1 MATKDAPVN
10 NPMIDPV
17 TEEYRV
23 IAPGHTF
30 KSVTEEVS
38 RIVLTSHTP
47 LGWFFGFVLAG
58 SVAGVLLTAVTW
70 LFLRGVGI
78 WGISLPVAW
87 GFAIINFVWWIGIG
101 HAGTLIS
108 AILLLFKQGWRNS
121 INRFAEAM
129 TIFAV
134 VCAGMFPLIHV
145 GRPWLGYWLFPY
157 PSTMNYWPQFRSPLL
172 WDVFAVSTYATIS
185 VVFWYIGMIPDLGT
199 LRDRAQ
205 SRFAQ
210 FFYGLLAVGWR
221 GSVRHWVRYETASLL
236 LAGLATPLVL
246 SVHSVI
252 SLDFSVA
259 LLPGWHTTIFPP
271 YFVAG
276 AIYSGFAMVLT
287 LAIPIR
293 KFYHL
298 EDLITIRHIDN
309 MGKVM
314 LATGM
319 IVAYGYSTEVFM
331 SWYSASHWEYFMM
344 WNRMFGPMGWSY
356 WVLITCNIALPQ
368 LMWLRKFR
376 VNVGL
381 MFLMSLVVNTGMWF
395 ERFVIVVTSLTRDYL
410 PSSWGTY
417 RATKWDYMT
426 FVGTLGLFTFL
437 FLLFVR
443 FLPMIPMSELRMMLP
458 QAKVKEV
465 HGEPLPPPHRA
476 SSSGTPVPE
485 AGD

>member
-1 MATKDAPVN
+1 MATKGAPVN
-10 NPMIDPV
+10 DPMIDPI
-17 TEEYRV
+17 TGEYV
-23 IAPGHTF
+23 VVAPGHTF
-30 KSVTEEVS
+30 KSVTETIS
-38 RIVLTSHTP
+38 RIVLTPHTP
-47 LGWFFGFVLAG
+47 LGWYAGIAMAGGLAT
-58 SVAGVLLTAVTW
+58 VLLVAVLY
-70 LFLRGVGI
+70 LFLTGVGI
-78 WGISLPVAW
+78 WGITIPIAW

-157 PSTMNYWPQFRSPLL
+157 PNTMNVWPQFRSPLL

-199 LRDRAQ
+199 MRDRSKSKMGQ
-205 SRFAQ
+205 FLYGMFAM
-210 FFYGLLAVGWR
+210 GWR

-246 SVHSVI
+246 SVHTVI
-252 SLDFSVA
+252 SFDFAVA

-276 AIYSGFAMVLT
+276 AVYSGFAMVIT
-287 LAIPIR
+287 LAVPIR

-298 EDLITIRHIDN
+298 EDLITLRHLDN
-309 MGKVM
+309 MAKVM
-314 LATGM
+314 LTTGL
-319 IVAYGYSTEVFM
+319 IVAYGYGMEVFM
-331 SWYSASHWEYFMM
+331 AYWYSASHWEYFMM
-344 WNRMFGPMGWSY
+344 WNRMFGPMGWAY

-368 LMWLRKFR
+368 FMWFR
-376 VNVGL
+376 YVRTSIPL
-381 MFLMSLVVNTGMWF
+381 MFLMSLIVNTGMWF
-395 ERFVIVVTSLTRDYL
+395 ERFVIVVTSLYRDYL

-417 RATKWDYMT
+417 RATTWDYAT
-426 FVGTLGLFTFL
+426 FLGTLGLFTFL
-437 FLLFVR
+437 FFLFVR
-443 FLPMIPMSELRMMLP
+443 FLPMIPMSEIRMMLP
-458 QAKVKEV
+458 QAKVQPE
-465 HGEPLPPPHRA
+465 
-476 SSSGTPVPE
+476 SGHIVE
-485 AGD
+485 AGQ

>member
-1 MATKDAPVN
+1 MATKDTPVN
-10 NPMIDPV
+10 DPMLDPI
-17 TEEYRV
+17 TGEIRV
-23 IAPGHTF
+23 IGPGHTF
-30 KSVTEEVS
+30 KSVTEKIS
-38 RIVLTSHTP
+38 RIVLTPHTP
-47 LGWFFGFVLAG
+47 LGWYGGLFLAG
-58 SVAGVLLTAVTW
+58 GGATLLLIAVTW
-70 LFLRGVGI
+70 LFLRGTGI
-78 WGISLPVAW
+78 WGITQPVAW

-108 AILLLFKQGWRNS
+108 AILLLFKQTWRNS

-134 VCAGMFPLIHV
+134 VCAGMFPLIHT
-145 GRPWLGYWLFPY
+145 GRPWLGYWLFPL
-157 PSTMNYWPQFRSPLL
+157 PFTMNVWPQFRSPLL

-185 VVFWYIGMIPDLGT
+185 VVFWYIGMIPDLAT
-199 LRDRAQ
+199 LRDNAK
-205 SRFAQ
+205 SKVAQ
-210 FFYGLLAVGWR
+210 FFYGMIAMGWR

-236 LAGLATPLVL
+236 LAGLSTPLVL
-246 SVHSVI
+246 SVHTVI
-252 SLDFSVA
+252 SFDFAVA
-259 LLPGWHTTIFPP
+259 LVPGWHTTIFPP

-276 AIYSGFAMVLT
+276 AVYSGFAMVLT

-298 EDLITIRHIDN
+298 EDIVTIRHIDN

-314 LATGM
+314 LVTGL
-319 IVAYGYSTEVFM
+319 IVAYGYGMEVFM

-344 WNRMFGPMGWSY
+344 WNRMFGPMGWAY

-376 VNVGL
+376 TNVGL
-381 MFLMSLVVNTGMWF
+381 MFLMSFIVNTGMWF
-395 ERFVIVVTSLTRDYL
+395 ERFVIVVTSLLRDYL

-417 RATKWDYMT
+417 KATRWDYAT

-437 FLLFVR
+437 FFLFVR
-443 FLPMIPMSELRMMLP
+443 LLPMIPMSELRILLP
-458 QAKVKEV
+458 QAKIHPKD
-465 HGEPLPPPHRA
+465 EPL
-476 SSSGTPVPE
+476 PE

>member
-1 MATKDAPVN
+1 MATKDSPVN
-10 NPMIDPV
+10 NPMLDPV
-17 TEEYRV
+17 TGEYRV

-30 KSVTEEVS
+30 KSVTETVS

-47 LGWFFGFVLAG
+47 LGWWFGFMLAG
-58 SVAGVLLTAVTW
+58 SVVGLLMICVSWLFVKGIGIWAVT
-70 LFLRGVGI
+70 V
-78 WGISLPVAW
+78 PVAW
-87 GFAIINFVWWIGIG
+87 GFAIVEFVWWIGIG

-134 VCAGMFPLIHV
+134 MCAGMFPVLHL

-157 PSTMNYWPQFRSPLL
+157 PSTMNYWPQFRSPLM

-185 VVFWYIGMIPDLGT
+185 VIFWYLGMIPDLGT

-205 SRFAQ
+205 SKFGQ
-210 FFYGLLAVGWR
+210 FFYGLISVGWR

-298 EDLITIRHIDN
+298 EDLITIRHIEN
-309 MGKVM
+309 CNKVM
-314 LATGM
+314 LATGLV
-319 IVAYGYSTEVFM
+319 VAYGYSSEVFM

-356 WVLITCNIALPQ
+356 WALITCNIALPQ
-368 LMWLRKFR
+368 LLWARKLRT
-376 VNVGL
+376 NVA
-381 MFLMSLVVNTGMWF
+381 FTFIMSLIINTGMYL
-395 ERFVIVVTSLTRDYL
+395 ERFVIVITSLTRDYL

-417 RATKWDYMT
+417 RATRWDYGT
-426 FVGTLGLFTFL
+426 FLGTLGFFTFCFFL
-437 FLLFVR
+437 FIR
-443 FLPMIPMSELRMMLP
+443 FLPMIPMSELRLMLP
-458 QAKVKEV
+458 QAKVREKR
-465 HGEPLPPPHRA
+465 EPL
-476 SSSGTPVPE
+476 PE

>member
-1 MATKDAPVN
+1 MATKDVLVN

-17 TEEYRV
+17 TGEYRV

-47 LGWFFGFVLAG
+47 LGWWFGFVVAG
-58 SVAGVLLTAVTW
+58 SIVGLLLTALTW
-70 LFLRGVGI
+70 LFLKGVGI
-78 WGISLPVAW
+78 WAITIPVAW

-185 VVFWYIGMIPDLGT
+185 VVFWYMGMIPDLGT

-205 SRFAQ
+205 SKPAQ
-210 FFYGLLAVGWR
+210 FFYGLLSVGWR
-221 GSVRHWVRYETASLL
+221 GSVRHWTRYETASLL

-259 LLPGWHTTIFPP
+259 LVPGWHTTIFPP

-368 LMWLRKFR
+368 LMWIRKFR
-376 VNVGL
+376 VNAGL
-381 MFLMSLVVNTGMWF
+381 MFLMSLIVNTGMWF

-417 RATKWDYMT
+417 RATKWDYAT
-426 FVGTLGLFTFL
+426 FLGTLGLFTFL
-437 FLLFVR
+437 FFLFIR

-458 QAKVKEV
+458 GAKVKEV
-465 HGEPLPPPHRA
+465 HGQPL
-476 SSSGTPVPE
+476 PE

>member
-157 PSTMNYWPQFRSPLL
+157 PNTMNYWPQFRSPLL

-199 LRDRAQ
+199 LRDRSQ
-205 SRFAQ
+205 SKFGQ

-276 AIYSGFAMVLT
+276 AIYSGFAMVIT
-287 LAIPIR
+287 LAVPIR

-314 LATGM
+314 LATGL

-465 HGEPLPPPHRA
+465 HGEPLP
-476 SSSGTPVPE
+476 E

>member
-10 NPMIDPV
+10 NPMVDPV
-17 TEEYRV
+17 TGEYRV

-30 KSVTEEVS
+30 KSVTEKVS

-47 LGWFFGFVLAG
+47 LGWWFGFM
-58 SVAGVLLTAVTW
+58 VAGGIVGILLTAVTW
-70 LFLRGVGI
+70 LFLKGVGI
-78 WGISLPVAW
+78 WAITIPVAW

-134 VCAGMFPLIHV
+134 VCAGMFPVLHL

-157 PSTMNYWPQFRSPLL
+157 PNSMNYWPQFRSPLM

-199 LRDRAQ
+199 LRDRSTSKAG
-205 SRFAQ
+205 Q
-210 FFYGLLAVGWR
+210 FVYGLLAVGWR

-259 LLPGWHTTIFPP
+259 LMPGWHTTIFPP

-309 MGKVM
+309 MAKVM
-314 LATGM
+314 LATGL

-331 SWYSASHWEYFMM
+331 AWYSASHWEYFMM

-381 MFLMSLVVNTGMWF
+381 MFLMSLIVNTGMWF

-417 RATKWDYMT
+417 RATKWDYAT
-426 FVGTLGLFTFL
+426 FLGTLGLFTFL
-437 FLLFVR
+437 FFLFVR
-443 FLPMIPMSELRMMLP
+443 LLPMIPMSELRMMLP
-458 QAKVKEV
+458 QAKVREES
-465 HGEPLPPPHRA
+465 EPL
-476 SSSGTPVPE
+476 PE

>member
-10 NPMIDPV
+10 NPMVDPV
-17 TEEYRV
+17 TGEYRL

-30 KSVTEEVS
+30 KSVTEKVS

-47 LGWFFGFVLAG
+47 LGWWFGFMLAG
-58 SVAGVLLTAVTW
+58 SAVGLLMVCVSWLFVRGIGIWAVT
-70 LFLRGVGI
+70 I
-78 WGISLPVAW
+78 PVAW
-87 GFAIINFVWWIGIG
+87 GFAIVEFVWWIGIG

-134 VCAGMFPLIHV
+134 ACAAMFPVLHL

-157 PSTMNYWPQFRSPLL
+157 PNTMNYWPQFRSPLM

-185 VVFWYIGMIPDLGT
+185 VVFWYLGMIPDLGT
-199 LRDRAQ
+199 LRDRSQ
-205 SRFAQ
+205 SKFGQ
-210 FFYGLLAVGWR
+210 FVYGIMAVGWR

-293 KFYHL
+293 TFYHL

-309 MGKVM
+309 CNKVM
-314 LATGM
+314 LATGL
-319 IVAYGYSTEVFM
+319 IVAYGYSSEVFM
-331 SWYSASHWEYFMM
+331 AWYSASHWEYFMM

-356 WVLITCNIALPQ
+356 WTLITCNIALPQ
-368 LMWLRKFR
+368 LLWSRKLRKSVAFT
-376 VNVGL
+376 
-381 MFLMSLVVNTGMWF
+381 FIMSMIINTGMYF
-395 ERFVIVVTSLTRDYL
+395 ERFVIVITSLTRDYL

-417 RATKWDYMT
+417 RATRWDYGT
-426 FVGTLGLFTFL
+426 FLGTLGFFTFC
-437 FLLFVR
+437 FFLFVR
-443 FLPMIPMSELRMMLP
+443 LLPMIPMSELRLMLP
-458 QAKVKEV
+458 QAKVREKR
-465 HGEPLPPPHRA
+465 EPL
-476 SSSGTPVPE
+476 PE

>member
-47 LGWFFGFVLAG
+47 LGWWFGFLLAG
-58 SVAGVLLTAVTW
+58 SVVGILMTALTW

-78 WGISLPVAW
+78 WAITIPVAW

-199 LRDRAQ
+199 MRDRSTSKAG
-205 SRFAQ
+205 Q
-210 FFYGLLAVGWR
+210 FVYGLLSVGWR

-276 AIYSGFAMVLT
+276 AIYSGFAMVIT
-287 LAIPIR
+287 LAVPIR

-309 MGKVM
+309 MNKVM
-314 LATGM
+314 LTTGL

-356 WVLITCNIALPQ
+356 WTLITCNIATPQ
-368 LMWLRKFR
+368 LLWSRKLRR
-376 VNVGL
+376 NVA
-381 MFLMSLVVNTGMWF
+381 FTFIMSLIINTGMWF

-417 RATKWDYMT
+417 RATKWDYAT
-426 FVGTLGLFTFL
+426 FLGTLGLFTFL
-437 FLLFVR
+437 FFLFIR

-458 QAKVKEV
+458 QSKVKEA
-465 HGEPLPPPHRA
+465 HRQ
-476 SSSGTPVPE
+476 PVPE